1 MSDAAAARP
10 QAASP
15 PPMTGPG
22 LLVAGFCLALANFM
36 VVLDTTIVN
45 VSVPHIAGGLAV
57 SPSEGTWAITSYSVA
72 EAITVPLTGWLAQR
86 FGTVRTFVVAMV
98 LFAFCSALCGL
109 APNLNMLVLFR
120 VLQGLSGGP
129 MIPLCQTLL
138 LRTFPRERAP
148 AAMGLWAMTT
158 VVAPIAGPIVGG
170 VLCDNVG
177 WPAIF
182 YINVPFA
189 LGCAFLAW
197 RLLESRETPTLKL
210 PVDVVGMGMLVIW
223 VGALQIMLDKGQ
235 ESDWFNSPLIIGL
248 ALTAAVGFVS
258 FLIWELTQK
267 NPIVNL
273 RIFRHFGFTISTI
286 TLSATFG
293 TFFASAVLLPL
304 WLQTSMGYTATMA
317 GFAVATGGILAV
329 VMSPVVARLVTRFDP
344 RALVCFGILWL
355 GLVSWGRSRFDTDVN
370 IEVISLVQFAQGFA
384 VPFFF
389 VPIVGLA
396 LSFVKPEETASAAG
410 LSNFMRTTAAAFA
423 ASLTV
428 TLWENF
434 GSAARNRI
442 AERMNGAEQARDALT
457 NVGFG
462 AEQARMALDNTAQV
476 QATMIATNQVFLL
489 SGVLFVICAM
499 LVWLVPRPKG
509 QMRAGGGH

>member
-1 MSDAAAARP
+1 MSEAGPARP
-10 QAASP
+10 QADP
-15 PPMTGPG
+15 PVPLAGPA
-22 LLVAGFCLALANFM
+22 LLISGICLALANFM

-72 EAITVPLTGWLAQR
+72 EAISVPLTGWLAQR
-86 FGTVRTFVVAMV
+86 FGTVKTFCVAMV
-98 LFAFCSALCGL
+98 LFAAFSALCGL
-109 APNLNMLVLFR
+109 APSLYLLVLFR

-138 LRTFPRERAP
+138 LRIFPRERAA

-177 WPAIF
+177 WPSIF
-182 YINVPFA
+182 YINVPVA
-189 LGCAFLAW
+189 LACAFLAW
-197 RLLESRETPTLKL
+197 RLLESRETKTVKL
-210 PVDVVGMGMLVIW
+210 PVDIVGMGMLVVW

-235 ESDWFNSPLIIGL
+235 ELDWFNSSFIVGL
-248 ALTAAVGFVS
+248 GLTSVVVFVS
-258 FLIWELTQK
+258 FLIWELTHP

-273 RIFRHFGFTISTI
+273 RVFRHAGFTVATI
-286 TLSATFG
+286 TLALTFG

-304 WLQTSMGYTATMA
+304 WLQTSMGYTATLA

-329 VMSPVVARLVTRFDP
+329 VMSPVVARLVTKFDP

-355 GLVSWGRSRFDTDVN
+355 GWVAWLRSRFDTDVDMGM
-370 IEVISLVQFAQGFA
+370 VAFVQFAQGFA

-396 LSFVKPEETASAAG
+396 LSAVKPEETASAAG

-423 ASLTV
+423 ASLSV
-428 TLWENF
+428 TAWEDL
-434 GSAARNRI
+434 STKARTNLSGVL
-442 AERMNGAEQARDALT
+442 NGVNGLRDLLIGRGFSAEQARS
-457 NVGFG
+457 
-462 AEQARMALDNTAQV
+462 MIDNQV
-476 QATMIATNQVFLL
+476 QTQSTMIATDQVFFW
-489 SGVLFVICAM
+489 SAVLFVGCA
-499 LVWLVPRPKG
+499 LVVWLVPKPKG
-509 QMRAGGGH
+509 ALAGGGH